1 MHPCL
6 NMILRVMVRPNSA
19 FTEIRDND
27 QRYFAWSVGIYVG
40 FVLLTVYAVLL
51 YDAVGEYG
59 EDKALSIVVTI
70 SSDIIFIAL
79 IYLFGKVFSG
89 NKSWR
94 KVFST
99 IFYSHVF
106 VIPMFVILM
115 ALMLLA
121 GGFIQLNPLDGPG
134 LGEFISSVSASEF
147 IDGFWAFITFW
158 IALFVIMVAFA
169 VWGIVLLVKAVKIV
183 NGFGTAQAF
192 VLIVVAGV
200 VTGTIFTVVGMVMEA
215 PYLSHSA

>member
-70 SSDIIFIAL
+70 SSNIIFIAL

-89 NKSWR
+89 NTSWR

-115 ALMLLA
+115 ALMLL
-121 GGFIQLNPLDGPG
+121 DGPG
-134 LGEFISSVSASEF
+134 LGKFISPVSASEL
-147 IDGFWAFITFW
+147 IDGFWTFITFW
-158 IALFVIMVAFA
+158 IALFVIMIAFA
-169 VWGIVLLVKAVKIV
+169 VWGIVLLVKAIKIV
-183 NGFGTAQAF
+183 NGFGTAQTL
-192 VLIVVAGV
+192 VLIVVAGL
-200 VTGTIFTVVGMVMEA
+200 VTSTIFTVAGLVMEA